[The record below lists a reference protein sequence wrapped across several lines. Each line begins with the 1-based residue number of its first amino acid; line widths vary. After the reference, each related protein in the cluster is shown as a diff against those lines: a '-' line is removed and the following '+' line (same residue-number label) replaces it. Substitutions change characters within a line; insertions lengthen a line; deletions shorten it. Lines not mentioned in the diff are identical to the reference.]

1 MGSDAL
7 ALHSG
12 RTPAYRRWLGSIALW
27 LALCTQA
34 CSQPFQPDAQGGPN
48 KTVLVHYMPWYAAPP
63 TSDAWG
69 WHWTMGR
76 FNPERL
82 DAAGRREIASHA
94 YPLIGPYDSND
105 PHVLEY
111 HVLLMK
117 LAGVDGVVIDWYG
130 TSALHD
136 YETIHRSAVHLIE
149 YVKKAGLQFAICY
162 EDRTV
167 QHLAEERGVVRSE
180 AYRFAAR
187 DIEWLHDR
195 WFSDAAYV
203 RVDGRPILPVF
214 GPIFFKNAGDW
225 EHILGGLSTRP
236 LLYALPHL
244 AGSTRADGVFGWP
257 PVHGGETIQPEVWVE
272 YLTNLYAMGRDSTEV
287 MAVAFPGFHD
297 IYETSYGYIDA
308 RDGSTFDETLAR
320 AMDSA
325 SPLVQIATWN
335 DHGEGTSIE
344 PTVEF
349 GYRYLEALQRALG
362 VRAYTAD
369 DMRLPEQLYTL
380 RKRVAEVPALH
391 GELERASDLLFAGE
405 LAQARRQMREVAQ
418 RLAKMDGATD

>member
-1 MGSDAL
+1 
-7 ALHSG
+7 
-12 RTPAYRRWLGSIALW
+12 
-27 LALCTQA
+27 
-34 CSQPFQPDAQGGPN
+34 
-48 KTVLVHYMPWYAAPP
+48 MPWYAAPP

-76 FNPERL
+76 FNPERMG
-82 DAAGRREIASHA
+82 AAGRREIASHA

-117 LAGVDGVVIDWYG
+117 LAGVNGVVIDWYG

-136 YETIHRSAVHLIE
+136 YEMIHRSAVYLIE

-180 AYRFAAR
+180 AYHFAAR
-187 DIEWLHDR
+187 DIEWLQDQ

-257 PVHGGETIQPEVWVE
+257 PVHGGETIQPEVWTE
-272 YLTNLYAMGRDSTEV
+272 YLTNLYAMGRGSTEV

-308 RDGSTFDETLAR
+308 
-320 AMDSA
+320 
-325 SPLVQIATWN
+325 
-335 DHGEGTSIE
+335 
-344 PTVEF
+344 
-349 GYRYLEALQRALG
+349 
-362 VRAYTAD
+362 
-369 DMRLPEQLYTL
+369 
-380 RKRVAEVPALH
+380 
-391 GELERASDLLFAGE
+391 
-405 LAQARRQMREVAQ
+405 
-418 RLAKMDGATD
+418 